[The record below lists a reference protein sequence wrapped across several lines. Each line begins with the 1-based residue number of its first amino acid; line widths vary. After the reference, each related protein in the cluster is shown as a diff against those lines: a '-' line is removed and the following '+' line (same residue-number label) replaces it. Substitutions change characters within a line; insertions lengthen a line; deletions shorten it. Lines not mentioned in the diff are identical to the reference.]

1 MSARNACALGLLAM
15 AVLLYACHDQP
26 AGAPG
31 VAPIDYS
38 LAATN
43 VHSSFSRD
51 HDAALTV
58 PSGSVVEVFTH
69 EATGGQFALGSDEQ
83 DLANLDFSRVHAMT
97 GPIHVEGA
105 EPGDVLSVELLE
117 IDVGEWGW
125 MALTPQFGFLADEI
139 QSTSMHTYAIDRR
152 DGTVRFADNI
162 VLPLK
167 PFPGIMGVAPPGD
180 EALNTFPP
188 RANGGN
194 MDNPAFTVGT
204 AVHFPVFVD
213 GALFSIGDTHA
224 LQGFGEV
231 SATALEAPM
240 RIVLRLTVNKNG
252 RALSEPQYETDQYYA
267 TTGFGT
273 TIDEAARKATRY
285 MIEYLMAEKG
295 LARDDAYRLCS
306 LAGDLHIAQV
316 VDLPHMLVAMHLPKQ
331 IFVR

>member
-204 AVHFPVFVD
+204 
-213 GALFSIGDTHA
+213 G
-224 LQGFGEV
+224 
-231 SATALEAPM
+231 TALEAPM

>member
-1 MSARNACALGLLAM
+1 MSARKCPRIVAVRRGGAALRLSRPACRE
-15 AVLLYACHDQP
+15 
-26 AGAPG
+26 AGA
-31 VAPIDYS
+31 VPIDF
-38 LAATN
+38 LAA
-43 VHSSFSRD
+43 SDECSQQLQPQSRR
-51 HDAALTV
+51 
-58 PSGSVVEVFTH
+58 SVDGTFGQWVEVFTH
-69 EATGGQFALGSDEQ
+69 EASGGQFALDSDEQ

-105 EPGDVLSVELLE
+105 EPGDVLSVELLQ

-152 DGTVRFADNI
+152 AGAVHFADDI

-204 AVHFPVFVD
+204 TVHFPVFVD

-231 SATALEAPM
+231 SGTALEAPM
-240 RIVLRLTVNKNG
+240 RIVFAANHKQKRP
-252 RALSEPQYETDQYYA
+252 RAI
-267 TTGFGT
+267 GT
-273 TIDEAARKATRY
+273 AI
-285 MIEYLMAEKG
+285 
-295 LARDDAYRLCS
+295 
-306 LAGDLHIAQV
+306 
-316 VDLPHMLVAMHLPKQ
+316 
-331 IFVR
+331 